1 MSTLFGASLRKK
13 NTCLH
18 VKLPVGTRSKF
29 PVYCSAKT
37 LRCYVGTT
45 LDADVALV
53 QDLCVSALSVM
64 EEPSINLPNFL
75 NSMEEFIPTV
85 RDERLWKKTG
95 YIIK

>member
-1 MSTLFGASLRKK
+1 MPARETACRHALK
-13 NTCLH
+13 
-18 VKLPVGTRSKF
+18 VPY
-29 PVYCSAKT
+29 PDIYCSAKT
-37 LRCYVGTT
+37 LRCHVGTPF
-45 LDADVALV
+45 DADVALV

-75 NSMEEFIPTV
+75 NSLEDFIPTV